1 MERYDIA
8 IIGTG
13 PAGVSAAITA
23 KVRGKRLI
31 LFGAKAMSDKVE
43 KAHSILNYPGLPNV
57 TGAQLAQAFSNH
69 LESMDIPITEKQVTA
84 VYAMGDYFAIQTPE
98 EMIES
103 RTVILAAGVV
113 TAKAL
118 PGENEF
124 LGRGVSYCATCDGML
139 YRGREVA
146 IVGGGNTAVGDA
158 LTLAR
163 LAGRVTLIHRRDAL
177 RASAVYLD
185 KLRENGVNI
194 VWNTE
199 VKALQGDDRLTGL
212 VLRNKVTGEEST
224 LPVDGLFVAVGRR
237 PETALFRGQ
246 LETDEA
252 GYLIADETT
261 RTSLPGVY
269 AVGDVRRK
277 PVRQIL
283 TAAAD
288 GAVAAHYIEEYLAG
302 NRA

>member
-1 MERYDIA
+1 MHYDI
-8 IIGTG
+8 IVIGSG
-13 PAGVSAAITA
+13 PAGLSAALTA
-23 KVRGKRLI
+23 RARNKTVLVVGNRWQDSPLARAERVDNYLGLPSQSGADLLETFHAHVKEAGVALLEGRALSALPWNGFQVSVGSQVLSAGALI
-31 LFGAKAMSDKVE
+31 LA
-43 KAHSILNYPGLPNV
+43 P
-57 TGAQLAQAFSNH
+57 
-69 LESMDIPITEKQVTA
+69 
-84 VYAMGDYFAIQTPE
+84 
-98 EMIES
+98 
-103 RTVILAAGVV
+103 GVV
-113 TAKAL
+113 RQKKF
-118 PGENEF
+118 PGEAEY